1 MRKTLASILMF
12 VMLASA
18 TICGCGHEAQAASHA
33 DHADQ
38 KIESSHHADGDH
50 HGSKETQAAESCQTT
65 DMQLPAETS
74 VSKPD
79 LKHSFHLYYAF
90 MDEKPVWTVAIS
102 SDHRVR
108 GPPIGVDPPNAK
120 PSILLTTQRLRI

>member
-1 MRKTLASILMF
+1 MF

-18 TICGCGHEAQAASHA
+18 TICGCGHEAQAASP
-33 DHADQ
+33 ADQ
-38 KIESSHHADGDH
+38 KTESSHHAGGDH
-50 HGSKETQAAESCQTT
+50 HGRKQTQAAESCQTT

-79 LKHSFHLYYAF
+79 LKHSLHLDYAF
-90 MDEKPVWTVAIS
+90 IDENPVWTVAIS
-102 SDHRVR
+102 SDRRVR

>member
-1 MRKTLASILMF
+1 MRKTLASVLMF

-33 DHADQ
+33 DQ
-38 KIESSHHADGDH
+38 KTESSHHADGDH
-50 HGSKETQAAESCQTT
+50 HGNKDTQAAEKCQTT
-65 DMQLPAETS
+65 DMQLPAQTN
-74 VSKPD
+74 VNKPD
-79 LKHSFHLYYAF
+79 LKSSFHLDYAF
-90 MDEKPVWTVAIS
+90 IDEKPVWTVAVD
-102 SDHRVR
+102 SDRRVR